1 MHFVYISRRLA
12 LLLQVTATHQLE
24 SAVTTLALCTRP
36 ILLASPATG
45 SAEADAMEL
54 DDVPLGTAHVGQLAA
69 GRAAIADA
77 LMHTLP
83 GIDAN
88 DPPKTLATLQFY
100 ASVLS
105 SVSHGFAHACS
116 SMFPWFWTGTGE

>member
-1 MHFVYISRRLA
+1 
-12 LLLQVTATHQLE
+12 
-24 SAVTTLALCTRP
+24 
-36 ILLASPATG
+36 
-45 SAEADAMEL
+45 MEL
-54 DDVPLGTAHVGQLAA
+54 DNVPLGTAHVAQLAA

-116 SMFPWFWTGTGE
+116 PIFPWFWIGKGSKPLSAQSCPLPQF

>member
-1 MHFVYISRRLA
+1 MRKDEVISYPP
-12 LLLQVTATHQLE
+12 LQVTATHQLE

-36 ILLASPATG
+36 ILLASPASG
-45 SAEADAMEL
+45 SPGADPMEL
-54 DDVPLGTAHVGQLAA
+54 DEVPLGAAHVGQLAS

-88 DPPKTLATLQFY
+88 DPPKTLATLQLY

-105 SVSHGFAHACS
+105 SVSFDSRAVQLSLTAHYS
-116 SMFPWFWTGTGE
+116 G